1 MVPMGLPFC
10 VERAFLDHLLSTDKG
25 IPEMLGEIASL
36 WRKRGYR
43 NVIKESQTKFKG
55 GIKYFMIM
63 NSTSVITITQIIRT
77 NCKFL
82 NTQQF

>member
-10 VERAFLDHLLSTDKG
+10 VERAFLGHLLSTDKG

-43 NVIKESQTKFKG
+43 NLTKESLTKFKG